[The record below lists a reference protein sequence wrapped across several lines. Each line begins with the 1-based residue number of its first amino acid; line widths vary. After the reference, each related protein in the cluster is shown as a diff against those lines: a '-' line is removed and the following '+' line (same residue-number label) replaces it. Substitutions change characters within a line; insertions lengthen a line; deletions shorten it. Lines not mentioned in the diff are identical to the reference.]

1 MRMFWRGTKNE
12 LPILPWF
19 VRAHQMG
26 NPRQTIMSLA
36 KYEQVMV
43 LYWKR
48 DWRMHL
54 LSLLYQQPVHHVSLI
69 HYTNGVMTESE
80 LTQEGEGEYTSD
92 EFDYTWFDDVIGVLD
107 IGDAVVHTRK
117 VSTTVQQGT
126 HLYDSLRSIE
136 LYPRWDWQQSLA
148 SAILRLI
155 GSGRKAYTCSGYIA
169 SRLSPCPNRMVR
181 LIPPHRL
188 PHLINLTSI

>member
-12 LPILPWF
+12 LPTLPRF
-19 VRAHQMG
+19 VKAHRMW

-36 KYEQVMV
+36 KHEQVMV

-69 HYTNGVMTESE
+69 HYPDGVMTESE

-107 IGDAVVHTRK
+107 IGDALVHDVK
-117 VSTTVQQGT
+117 VQQGT

-136 LYPRWDWQQSLA
+136 LYPQWKWQQSLA

-155 GSGRKAYTCSGYIA
+155 GPGRKAYTCSGYIA
-169 SRLSPCPNRMVR
+169 SRLSPCPHRLVR
-181 LIPPHRL
+181 LLPPHRL
-188 PHLINLTSI
+188 PHWINLTSI